1 MTWCPEKLACAL
13 IEDTDQPV
21 QLRRL
26 IRVFNGR
33 SVGSQ
38 GSNVSSGVN
47 LRLYQTVGMHAH
59 SDFNHLCTHM
69 PTGTLCWEPGLIMT
83 TRSQTVSDATA
94 VYCLQNNLLKRLVT
108 DFV

>member
-1 MTWCPEKLACAL
+1 MRTSKTP
-13 IEDTDQPV
+13 
-21 QLRRL
+21 

-33 SVGSQ
+33 SMGSQ
-38 GSNVSSGVN
+38 MPNVSSGVK
-47 LRLYQTVGMHAH
+47 LRLLSDCADAQTRL
-59 SDFNHLCTHM
+59 NHLCTHM
-69 PTGTLCWEPGLIMT
+69 STCTLCCIPGPIMT